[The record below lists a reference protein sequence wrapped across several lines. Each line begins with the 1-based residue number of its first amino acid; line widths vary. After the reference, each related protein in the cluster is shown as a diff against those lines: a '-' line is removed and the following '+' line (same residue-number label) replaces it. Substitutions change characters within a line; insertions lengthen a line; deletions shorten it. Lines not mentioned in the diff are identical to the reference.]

1 MNKRMRLQIFY
12 GGGSV
17 IDREITYH
25 GETLEEIAEAVDRDN
40 NELLEYMLTRDDKGA
55 KAFCF
60 GGFMFSKEIII
71 AAQMTEPE
79 F

>member
-25 GETLEEIAEAVDRDN
+25 GETLEEIAKAVDRDN
-40 NELLEYMLTRDDKGA
+40 NELLEYMLTRDDKGD

-60 GGFMFSKEIII
+60 GCFMFSKEIII
-71 AAQMTEPE
+71 AAQMTEPDY
-79 F
+79 